1 MEDTPKYTVMQC
13 KERDATYAAPL
24 KVRVQLVNRETMEVK
39 EQEIFMGDF
48 PLMTES
54 GTFIIN
60 GAERVIVSQ
69 LVRSPGIYYDLTRDK
84 SGTPLYSTTIIP
96 NRGAWIEYETDSAG
110 VYYVRIDKNRKI
122 PATVLMRCFG
132 LETDEQLI
140 DFFGNEEH
148 ILATIEKDPTKNT
161 DDALLEL
168 YRKLRPGEPPTVE
181 SSRSLLNSMFF
192 DVRRYDLPRV
202 GRFKYNQKMALAPRI
217 AGRILA
223 EPVVNPLTAEV
234 VAEADGRPLTK
245 EMAKKIERSG
255 VSMVRLRVEDA
266 VIKVFSNGMVDLDAF
281 VEITPEECAE
291 RGLTEKVSF
300 KVLNEILEEVG
311 DSDHEALLNA
321 LSERIDDLI
330 PKHIIVDDV
339 FASFNYLV
347 CLSYDIGTTDDI
359 DHLGN
364 RRIRCVGELL
374 QNQFRIGLS
383 RMERVIRERMTTQ
396 NLDVITPQALI
407 NIRPVVAA
415 IKEFF
420 GSSPLSQ
427 FLDQTTPLA

>member
-1 MEDTPKYTVMQC
+1 MPQTVKLGKNQRLSFSRIEEIQSMPNLIEIQKNSYKWFIEQGLREVFDDVAYISDYAGNLVLKFVDYRMEDTPKYTVMQC

-255 VSMVRLRVEDA
+255 V
-266 VIKVFSNGMVDLDAF
+266 
-281 VEITPEECAE
+281 
-291 RGLTEKVSF
+291 
-300 KVLNEILEEVG
+300 
-311 DSDHEALLNA
+311 
-321 LSERIDDLI
+321 
-330 PKHIIVDDV
+330 
-339 FASFNYLV
+339 
-347 CLSYDIGTTDDI
+347 
-359 DHLGN
+359 
-364 RRIRCVGELL
+364 
-374 QNQFRIGLS
+374 
-383 RMERVIRERMTTQ
+383 
-396 NLDVITPQALI
+396 
-407 NIRPVVAA
+407 
-415 IKEFF
+415 
-420 GSSPLSQ
+420 
-427 FLDQTTPLA
+427 